1 MSRNEKTVKIKEGLI
16 KLHDKFSG
24 YLIDYY
30 PFKENKRK
38 NGAVDFC
45 IYIPQRKRI
54 AYYSKNSSVVE
65 PFKKYLEKNNYEIKD
80 IVTCESI
87 TLK

>member
-1 MSRNEKTVKIKEGLI
+1 MSRTNTIKIKEGKI
-16 KLHDKFSG
+16 ILHDKFAGSI
-24 YLIDYY
+24 IDYY
-30 PFKENKRK
+30 PNKTNKRKK

-45 IYIPQRKRI
+45 IYIPARKII
-54 AYYSKNSSVVE
+54 AYYIKDKSVVE
-65 PFKKYLEKNNYEIKD
+65 PFKKYLESQNFEIKD

>member
-1 MSRNEKTVKIKEGLI
+1 MSRNEKTIKIKEGLI
-16 KLHDKFSG
+16 KLHDKFAGSI
-24 YLIDYY
+24 IDYY

-45 IYIPQRKRI
+45 IDKSI
-54 AYYSKNSSVVE
+54 VE
-65 PFKKYLEKNNYEIKD
+65 PFKKYLESQNFEIKD